1 MEIDFEEILVDN
13 LNHANN
19 CLDQVF
25 SYYSKISADKVIEA
39 KTVIQQTLQMI
50 YLKNHKSDNND
61 NGNHA
66 LNPDKL

>member
-25 SYYSKISADKVIEA
+25 SYSRISADKIIEA

-50 YLKNHKSDNND
+50 YLKNCKSDNSD
-61 NGNHA
+61 NNNHA